1 MGFKMKGWS
10 GFQKKEPESPIRF
23 DFNKKNDYSGKDKRS
38 LKEKNADYWANQKKK
53 REDLYK
59 SGKLKKGSVADKVV
73 RTIVPENNIEL
84 IGEIGLLGATKIP
97 GIIGRGF
104 KAIKNLKNPTKA
116 AS

>member
-10 GFQKKEPESPIRF
+10 GFNNKKSDSPVKF
-23 DFNKKNDYSGKDKRS
+23 DFNKKREFGKDKRS
-38 LKEKNADYWANQKKK
+38 LKEKNAEYWANQKKK

-73 RTIVPENNIEL
+73 KTIVPENNKEL
-84 IGEIGLLGATKIP
+84 AVEIGLLGATKIP
-97 GIIGRGF
+97 GMLG
-104 KAIKNLKNPTKA
+104 KLANTIKKVKNPTKA